1 MTQQALEAVAYLVL
15 LLAAVGF
22 ERWLPL
28 NSWYH
33 PLTLARVI
41 FSNVIIRT
49 FSDKNSL
56 PILTSA
62 LAICVCAVF
71 PVILIALFS
80 DLVYYPELL
89 AALILY
95 ICLDSHTA
103 MDKSKRISQA
113 LLLKQKSLARALVA
127 KQVVRDCDTLS
138 EQGIAKA
145 CVHGTV
151 LQFHKGYFV
160 PLFWFLVSNAYV
172 TLFYCLLLLLH
183 QQVRQ
188 RFLPNSPYLMPSNS
202 LLVVF
207 QAPVFALNTLVIM
220 CVTPINKAL
229 HFMRI
234 YGRHYPNYLSGILL
248 SVISAKFNIQ
258 LGGPAFYQAIRFEG
272 LRISTQKQCQS
283 SDILLVRRLMRSLWV
298 LWLGVITGLWMI
310 WAL

>member
-1 MTQQALEAVAYLVL
+1 MTNQALEAISYLVL
-15 LLAAVGF
+15 LLAAIGF

-28 NSWYH
+28 SSWYH
-33 PLTLARVI
+33 PLTLARVM
-41 FSNVIIRT
+41 FANVIART
-49 FSDKNSL
+49 FKADNSV

-62 LAICVCAVF
+62 LAICVCAAF

-95 ICLDSHTA
+95 MCLDSHTA
-103 MDKSKRISQA
+103 LDKSKRISQA
-113 LLLKQKSLARALVA
+113 LLVKQKSLARALVA

-145 CVHGTV
+145 CIHGTV
-151 LQFHKGYFV
+151 LQFQKAYFV

-183 QQVRQ
+183 QQIRKH
-188 RFLPNSPYLMPSNS
+188 FLPNSPYLFPTNS
-202 LLVVF
+202 LLLLF
-207 QAPVFALNTLVIM
+207 QAPVFALNTLIIM
-220 CVTPINKAL
+220 CITPINKVL
-229 HFMRI
+229 YFMRI
-234 YGRHYPNYLSGILL
+234 YGRHYPSYLSGMLL
-248 SVISAKFNIQ
+248 CVISAKFNIQ

-272 LRISTQKQCQS
+272 LRISTQQQCQS
-283 SDILLVRRLMRSLWV
+283 SDIVLVRRLMRSLWV
-298 LWLGVITGLWMI
+298 LWLGVIAGLWMI